1 MDDYFAPE
9 PESPAPEAD
18 ESDDRV
24 QHFCKLTFGQ
34 FFTLVVLLVIT
45 VCGAFYLGAR
55 YGNQYLRL
63 DGQPLDEVATASAL
77 HRADATASAQSIPES
92 IRNDAELKRLAREA
106 LTRTQQGRLEA
117 QARDLLAS
125 GQVPSAATV
134 AAAAAAEAELEP
146 DVPDPAF
153 EERQAAEQR
162 RPLAG
167 EALDAE
173 PAATEPALTDD
184 ARETQAL
191 LKAAEAAG
199 VEVSGVREQLMEEAR
214 AAAPRPRPERQP
226 PAVATPPAEGE
237 PQNGPAPV
245 LSELQGA
252 SGLPYA
258 VQVGAYRDAKEARHK
273 MSEWKTRGYPA
284 YVISSDL
291 GDKGQ
296 WYRVRIGA
304 FATRGEATNF
314 LTDLKGRETAD
325 GIVVQNE

>member
-1 MDDYFAPE
+1 MDDYCDPE
-9 PESPAPEAD
+9 PESQAPEMD
-18 ESDDRV
+18 DQDDRA

-63 DGQPLDEVATASAL
+63 DGLPADEVATASAL
-77 HRADATASAQSIPES
+77 QRAEPSTAAALPES

-106 LTRTQQGRLEA
+106 LTRSQQDRLEA
-117 QARDLLAS
+117 QARGLLAS
-125 GQVPSAATV
+125 GQVPSAAAI
-134 AAAAAAEAELEP
+134 AAAAALEPEP

-153 EERQAAEQR
+153 AERQAADAR
-162 RPLAG
+162 RGP
-167 EALDAE
+167 EED
-173 PAATEPALTDD
+173 PAAAVTEPTAASEPD
-184 ARETQAL
+184 AAETQAL

-199 VEVSGVREQLMEEAR
+199 VDVSGVREQLLEEAAVAR
-214 AAAPRPRPERQP
+214 GPASNPQP
-226 PAVATPPAEGE
+226 PVTNHAVSPPPAE
-237 PQNGPAPV
+237 PSVRNPPAE

-258 VQVGAYRDAKEARHK
+258 IQVGAYRDAKEARHK
-273 MSEWKTRGYPA
+273 VSEWKTRGYSA

-304 FATRGEATNF
+304 FATRGEASNF
-314 LTDLKGRETAD
+314 LTELKGRETAD